1 MNINILINKYQTKYY
16 KNILTNLEKNNIE
29 SNLKKAIYE
38 HIDILDNINITETI
52 INTTEYN
59 QNDKN
64 SDNSLHIEEINT
76 SDEYNL
82 YKKSWSKLNSIHK
95 ILKIKEF
102 VNNLNII
109 SDTEKQVL
117 KDHLVNSIKN
127 KTLTKKGKIIYDDIN
142 GKIISIPNLQYNN
155 KAYSLL

>member
-29 SNLKKAIYE
+29 DNLKKAIYE
-38 HIDILDNINITETI
+38 HINILDNINITETI

-64 SDNSLHIEEINT
+64 SDNSLPTEEINT

-82 YKKSWSKLNSIHK
+82 YKKSWAKLNSIHK

-102 VNNLNII
+102 VNNLNIK
-109 SDTEKQVL
+109 SDIEKQTL
-117 KDHLVNSIKN
+117 KDNLINSIKN

-142 GKIISIPNLQYNN
+142 GKIISIPDLQYNN
-155 KAYSLL
+155 GIYTLL